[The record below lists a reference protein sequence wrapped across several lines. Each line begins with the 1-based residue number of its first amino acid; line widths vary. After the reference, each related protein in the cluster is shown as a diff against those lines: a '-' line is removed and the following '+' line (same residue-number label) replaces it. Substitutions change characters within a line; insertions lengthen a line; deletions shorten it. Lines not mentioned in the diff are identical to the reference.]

1 MPSLA
6 YKCTDKGYISFG
18 NINEFGSFHGDIL
31 TLIYSNEEYKGDICI
46 DNYINGIITKKEEY
60 YWGNGGY
67 EKISETGWGIRYLKD
82 GKRIFEGM
90 MERGFPRGVGFFTYK
105 GNKYSGI
112 YKLNKKRCLF
122 ISNNNKAY
130 ITGISHEQRFNEASA
145 TQYKTEVHN

>member
-60 YWGNGGY
+60 YWGKGGY

-112 YKLNKKRCLF
+112 YK
-122 ISNNNKAY
+122 
-130 ITGISHEQRFNEASA
+130 
-145 TQYKTEVHN
+145 

>member
-60 YWGNGGY
+60 YWGNRGY

-90 MERGFPRGVGFFTYK
+90 MEGGFPRGVGFILIK
-105 GNKYSGI
+105 EINI
-112 YKLNKKRCLF
+112 LE
-122 ISNNNKAY
+122 Y
-130 ITGISHEQRFNEASA
+130 IN
-145 TQYKTEVHN
+145 